1 MVEEAKK
8 RLVNVLRDRDLI
20 DNGNFDME
28 PFEVLRDMI
37 RENISPH
44 VGGPPQLVKVYQ
56 HMNCTPFAV
65 FWPNR
70 QEKSKA
76 LLGRPLMHYE
86 SIPYPILDPDT
97 LKIHHLFQLNK
108 DEAYYFGENIHG

>member
-1 MVEEAKK
+1 
-8 RLVNVLRDRDLI
+8 
-20 DNGNFDME
+20 ME

-44 VGGPPQLVKVYQ
+44 IGGPPQLVKVYQ

-65 FWPNR
+65 FWPAR
-70 QEKSKA
+70 REKGKA

-97 LKIHHLFQLNK
+97 LKIHHLFQLNEK
-108 DEAYYFGENIHG
+108 EAYYFGDTVHGYEDDCKIQ